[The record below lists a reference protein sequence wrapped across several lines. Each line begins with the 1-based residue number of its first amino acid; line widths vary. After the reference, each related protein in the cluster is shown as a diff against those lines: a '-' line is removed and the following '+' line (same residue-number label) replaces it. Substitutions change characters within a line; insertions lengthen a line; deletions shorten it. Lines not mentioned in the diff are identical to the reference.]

1 MVTSLRY
8 QPLFPAVPAM
18 TVRVVTGPV
27 LSILIV
33 TETEPERP
41 ELFVAEQVRVVPVVS
56 EVKLDVLQPV
66 EDAMPD
72 SPSVTVQ
79 LTVTLLVYQPLA
91 PNVPEMDG
99 VTTGAVVSEIVVSL

>member
-1 MVTSLRY
+1 MATSLVNH
-8 QPLFPAVPAM
+8 PLFPAVPAM
-18 TVRVVTGPV
+18 TVRVVIGPV

-33 TETEPERP
+33 TEAEPERP

-79 LTVTLLVYQPLA
+79 LTVTSLVYQPFDPA
-91 PNVPEMDG
+91 VPEMEG
-99 VTTGAVVSEIVVSL
+99 VITGAVLSKMVVSL